1 MKQRGRPSSLAVVPR
16 AVTELIER
24 LPPPHSL
31 TDEQAEVWS
40 AIVSGH
46 PADWFAA
53 GSVPVLIQLCRHTVI
68 CKRLAELIDMG
79 NEQDWF
85 ELIKEQRQES
95 AIVTRLTTSLRLT
108 PQSLIDHT
116 SGNKKQAPA
125 VNRPWA
131 FANTG

>member
-1 MKQRGRPSSLAVVPR
+1 MKQRGRPSSLVVVPR
-16 AVTELIER
+16 AVTELIKR
-24 LPPPHSL
+24 LPPPRSL

-46 PADWFAA
+46 PADWFSA
-53 GSVPVLIQLCRHTVI
+53 GSVPVLTQLCRHVMI
-68 CKRLAELIDMG
+68 CQRLTELIEMG
-79 NEQDWF
+79 NEEDWL

-95 AIVTRLTTSLRLT
+95 AIVTRLATSLRLT
-108 PQSLIDHT
+108 PQSLTDHT